1 MRTLIALFLLAVVAW
16 ADTSPGLAIRPWFGE
31 PRNELELEIDAYL
44 DAETG
49 DGFDFRQTRYEFDGR
64 SRVTD
69 EVNLGYDFVYYDINS
84 DDPRLPSQL
93 VRAAAA
99 ASFPLGETGKW
110 RFLGLAGLG
119 TASSKPF
126 VDGNSWYLRA
136 DLTAILQT
144 SQRSSWIFSLYYDG
158 NRAILPEIPFPSVVY
173 QGALSRTLRFQA
185 GLPFL
190 GVQWQ
195 PDSKWEVSA
204 QFLIVALDG
213 EARVAY
219 KIAPAIKLY
228 AAYDTSTEGYFV
240 EGSSDR
246 ERIFYRQRKAE
257 LGVEVAASKTARL
270 RIAGGYG
277 FQRRFWRA
285 RDITD
290 DEEDRVDLGD
300 AAYFRIDFNW
310 SF

>member
-1 MRTLIALFLLAVVAW
+1 MRTFLALVVLAVAAW
-16 ADTSPGLAIRPWFGE
+16 ADTGPGLAIRPWFGE
-31 PRNELELEIDAYL
+31 ERNDLALEIDAYL
-44 DAETG
+44 DAETKE
-49 DGFDFRQTRYEFDGR
+49 GFDFRQTRFGFDGR
-64 SRVTD
+64 TRITD
-69 EVNLGYDFVYYDINS
+69 RVNLGYDFVVYDIQSN
-84 DDPRLPSQL
+84 DPRIPSQL
-93 VRAAAA
+93 VRVAA
-99 ASFPLGETGKW
+99 ASSFQLGESGEW
-110 RFLGLAGLG
+110 RFLGLFGLG

-136 DLTAILQT
+136 DLTAILQVN
-144 SQRSSWIFSLYYDG
+144 QRSSWIFSLYYDG

-173 QGALSRTLRFQA
+173 QGALSRTFRFQV

-190 GVQWQ
+190 GLQWQ
-195 PDSKWEVSA
+195 PGPKWEISA

-219 KIAPAIKLY
+219 AVAPKVKLY
-228 AAYDTSTEGYFV
+228 AAYDTTTEVYFV

-257 LGVEVAASKTARL
+257 LGVELEASRSARL
-270 RIAGGYG
+270 RLAGGYG

-290 DEEDRVDLGD
+290 DEEERIDLGD
-300 AAYFRIDFNW
+300 AGYIRLAFNW
-310 SF
+310 KF